1 LLDPKLIK
9 KQLGLTTHLA
19 DRAARL
25 EWLIQFINENGA
37 LNRLNVPLR
46 TTLATHA
53 EKIAAAQGVWAWY
66 DGSRFKGPA
75 KAAGKG
81 SIEFDRSNS
90 MLVQAVGIF
99 QQEEESGEG
108 WPTASGNRR
117 RSGQRLEDMILSPNS
132 SVAAVEHSFDGEY
145 DAGAGLGMSWSQV
158 PRPTDDFEGGR
169 QSEYVDPVRLFFKVK
184 VEDIG
189 ELVPCSVKVVKATVN
204 SFDKSQ
210 AWPDV
215 TAQAGRLALVCR
227 LYREMDIYKID
238 LSQVLLEAALQ
249 FRKTHASTYGI
260 DFDRPVGTPWTSE
273 PRILDACVYLFEECG
288 RSAGDSMGEEAKK
301 VMEGLASVV
310 CEGYKE
316 QLAAARTRVGA
327 DWEAVQDKFTTVRR
341 KVWKMLG
348 QSPIFSVYWGS

>member
-90 MLVQAVGIF
+90 MLVQAVDIF
-99 QQEEESGEG
+99 QQDEESGDG
-108 WPTASGNRR
+108 GPTASGNRR

-132 SVAAVEHSFDGEY
+132 SVAAVEHSFDGED

-158 PRPTDDFEGGR
+158 PRPTDDFEAGR
-169 QSEYVDPVRLFFKVK
+169 QSGYVDPVRLFFKVK

-215 TAQAGRLALVCR
+215 TAQAGRLALVCG
-227 LYREMDIYKID
+227 LYRKID
-238 LSQVLLEAALQ
+238 
-249 FRKTHASTYGI
+249 I
-260 DFDRPVGTPWTSE
+260 
-273 PRILDACVYLFEECG
+273 CN
-288 RSAGDSMGEEAKK
+288 
-301 VMEGLASVV
+301 
-310 CEGYKE
+310 
-316 QLAAARTRVGA
+316 
-327 DWEAVQDKFTTVRR
+327 
-341 KVWKMLG
+341 
-348 QSPIFSVYWGS
+348 